1 MRLGQSVRSCV
12 TGTSRSGP
20 YLEHNIAFTRRAFG
34 IDGVSE
40 RSYDATQ
47 SLQMRNLRQPDTV
60 RNIRLWDYRPLLRTF
75 SQIQQIRLYYQFYDV
90 DVDRYPLA
98 DGYRQTMLAAR
109 ELTQELPE
117 RARTWVNHHLQYTHG
132 FGSQ

>member
-1 MRLGQSVRSCV
+1 MRDLADNQ
-12 TGTSRSGP
+12 
-20 YLEHNIAFTRRAFG
+20 
-34 IDGVSE
+34 
-40 RSYDATQ
+40 
-47 SLQMRNLRQPDTV
+47 DTV

-117 RARTWVNHHLQYTHG
+117 RARTWVNHNLQ
-132 FGSQ
+132 